1 MAGSKTGS
9 PTIIKLARH
18 ICRVRSR
25 YGASDLAT
33 KATPEFEAAVTALAV
48 ACAVF
53 EALDDYPG
61 QIDSSAPLRP
71 GEDI

>member
-9 PTIIKLARH
+9 PTVIALARH
-18 ICRVRSR
+18 ICRVANR
-25 YGASDLAT
+25 YGLSDLAT
-33 KATPEFEAAVTALAV
+33 KATPEFASAITALVA
-48 ACAVF
+48 ACAAF

-61 QIDSSAPLRP
+61 QIDSSTPIRP

>member
-9 PTIIKLARH
+9 PTVIALARH
-18 ICRVRSR
+18 ICRIKSR
-25 YGASDLAT
+25 FGLSDLAT
-33 KATPEFEAAVTALAV
+33 KATPEFAAAVDALTI

-53 EALDDYPG
+53 DALDDYPG
-61 QIDSSAPLRP
+61 QIDSSAPIRP